1 MIDRL
6 RESGPAIGGQSE
18 SWREQ
23 ALGVSAT
30 AREGFADG
38 TERLKAFVVN
48 QPAKALGLALLVGV
62 ALGWLIKRR

>member
-6 RESGPAIGGQSE
+6 RETAPSLGGSPE

-23 ALGVSAT
+23 ALGATSA

-38 TERLKAFVVN
+38 SERLKTFVIN

-62 ALGWLIKRR
+62 ARGWLIKRR

>member
-6 RESGPAIGGQSE
+6 RESGQALGGQPE

-23 ALGVSAT
+23 ALGASAA

-38 TERLKAFVVN
+38 TERLKTFVIN

-62 ALGWLIKRR
+62 ALGWLVKRR